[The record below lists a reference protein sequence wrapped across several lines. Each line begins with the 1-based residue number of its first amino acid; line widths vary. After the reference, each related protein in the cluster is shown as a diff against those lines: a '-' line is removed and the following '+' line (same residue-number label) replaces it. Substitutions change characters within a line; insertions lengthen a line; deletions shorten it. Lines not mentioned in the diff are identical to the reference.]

1 MTKVKSS
8 SEVRLAGSNDVRGPS
23 SSLYWEPPSPRG
35 LSDEWCTL
43 APRSTPLDWAHGL
56 PARNHCLIGARG
68 LPIGLLQVLEVSGQ
82 RPRGETLDLGFP
94 PGEYPKVP
102 PKTSFV
108 VNYCPKYSL
117 TDSGQCS
124 PPSRGDEYYH
134 VLIEQGKKAL
144 IRRGDSI

>member
-8 SEVRLAGSNDVRGPS
+8 SEVRLAGSNDLRGHCTG
-23 SSLYWEPPSPRG
+23 SPLLPEG
-35 LSDEWCTL
+35 CLTNGACWHPDQPLSTG
-43 APRSTPLDWAHGL
+43 PHGL
-56 PARNHCLIGARG
+56 PARNHCLIGAHG
-68 LPIGLLQVLEVSGQ
+68 LPIGLLQMLEASGR
-82 RPRGETLDLGFP
+82 RPRGEKLDLGFP
-94 PGEYPKVP
+94 PGWYPEVP
-102 PKTSFV
+102 PKTSFA

-144 IRRGDSI
+144 IRSGDSI